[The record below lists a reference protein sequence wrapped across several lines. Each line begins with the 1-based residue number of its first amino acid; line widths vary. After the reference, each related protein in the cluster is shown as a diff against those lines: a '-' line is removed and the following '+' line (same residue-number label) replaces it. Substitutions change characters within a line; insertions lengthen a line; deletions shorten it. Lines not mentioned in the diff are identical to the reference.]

1 MLLSPP
7 QDNSLELAQPQAK
20 HSFRQHLLQNKWL
33 RMGALLTA
41 ILVNLT
47 LAALI
52 YGLTIGSKVAPVN
65 EAISIN
71 FRQFTDSTVEEQAI
85 EPELTITPEQQPE
98 LNQPPTPT
106 VQPSIDIPKI
116 NLNSSISMPVLAVP
130 EFSVSPSLDNLSLP
144 EVNIA
149 PATPTVVKTVS
160 KVSAPAIG
168 FAKVLRKVQPQY
180 PYKAQ
185 RLKIEGYVLLH
196 ILIDD
201 EGLPQQIKI
210 IEEQPRGYFAQPA
223 RKAIRRWRFEKA
235 PQGQEVWKKWR
246 LSFELN

>member
-7 QDNSLELAQPQAK
+7 LDNNIKLAKPLC
-20 HSFRQHLLQNKWL
+20 RQRLLKSKWL
-33 RMGALLTA
+33 RVCALIA
-41 ILVNLT
+41 AVLVNLT

-52 YGLTIGSKVAPVN
+52 YGLTIGSKVVPVN
-65 EAISIN
+65 DAISIN
-71 FRQFTDSTVEEQAI
+71 FRQFTDSAVEEQTL
-85 EPELTITPEQQPE
+85 EPELTVIPEKQPE
-98 LNQPPTPT
+98 LSQLPTPT
-106 VQPSIDIPKI
+106 VQPSIDVPKI
-116 NLNSSISMPVLAVP
+116 NLNSNISMAALAVP
-130 EFSVSPSLDNLSLP
+130 DFNVAPSLDNIALP
-144 EVNIA
+144 DINVA
-149 PATPTVVKTVS
+149 PVTPTVVKTLS
-160 KVSAPAIG
+160 KVAAPTIG

-185 RLKIEGYVLLH
+185 RLKIEGHVLLH

-201 EGLPQQIKI
+201 EGSPQEIKI
-210 IEEQPRGYFAQPA
+210 IEEQPRGYFAQSA

>member
-7 QDNSLELAQPQAK
+7 QDNSATLVSASSGASLSQRTRKSQ
-20 HSFRQHLLQNKWL
+20 WL
-33 RMGALLTA
+33 RISALVSA

-52 YGLTIGSKVAPVN
+52 YALTIGSKVAPVN
-65 EAISIN
+65 DAISIN
-71 FRQFTDSTVEEQAI
+71 FRQFTDSAVEEQTV
-85 EPELTITPEQQPE
+85 EPELTIMPEQQPQ
-98 LNQPPTPT
+98 LNQLPTPS

-116 NLNSSISMPVLAVP
+116 NLNSNISMPVLAVP
-130 EFSVSPSLDNLSLP
+130 EFNVAPSLANISPP
-144 EVNIA
+144 EVSVAVTPIVTKNITKTGA
-149 PATPTVVKTVS
+149 PE
-160 KVSAPAIG
+160 IG
-168 FAKVLRKVQPQY
+168 FAKVLRKVQPRY

-185 RLKIEGYVLLH
+185 RLKIEGHVLLH

-201 EGLPQQIKI
+201 EGLPQQIKV
-210 IEEQPRGYFAQPA
+210 IEEQPRGYFAQSA